1 MYALCA
7 ALFAAFAA
15 LTLSACTPD
24 TDARISVSA
33 VGCGGDGVLLA
44 PQRAGILPPVRVP
57 RYTYRVVT
65 SWPHSPW
72 SFTEGIVFHRGTIL
86 ESSGLYG
93 ESHLT
98 RSVPGSGLVLMK
110 QPVAGKHF
118 AEGITLFHGRL
129 YQLTLS
135 GTGLVYNPDTLQRTG
150 TFSYE
155 GPGWGLTHDDT
166 CLIMSNGTNQL
177 RFLDPETFRTVRT
190 IGVTS
195 DNVPV
200 DSLNA
205 LAYVNGEIFA
215 NVWKTDYIARI
226 DPRSGRLTG
235 WIDLQGLLAPEER
248 GGAVDV
254 LNGIAYDEQGRRLVV
269 TGKRWPKFFEIT
281 LRRSRGI

>member
-1 MYALCA
+1 VYALCA

-195 DNVPV
+195 DNVSV